1 MISYPVLPSPKLNDS
16 LKPCSCGSNRE
27 YSDIIIAK
35 DNYWCGKCEWN
46 LGDVK
51 YEEPERSYRG
61 YDVRHHIS
69 HTLRRMQCIEHNKP
83 YPELIEGIKKM
94 LDNLRLSYSKTNIK
108 KCLRSVADKKHLIYV
123 WCTLNDIPF
132 LEIGDDHK
140 ELIFD
145 KITNE
150 EVSGDKMRRNNFQN
164 TISKLIDKNVKE
176 LEYIKKYLSKD
187 F

>member
-1 MISYPVLPSPKLNDS
+1 MINFTVLPSPKLNAS
-16 LKPCSCGSNRE
+16 LRPCSCGANRHFK
-27 YSDIIIAK
+27 DIIVAK
-35 DNYWCGKCEWN
+35 DSYWCNKCDWN

-51 YEEPERSYRG
+51 YEEPDRSHRG

-69 HTLRRMQCIEHNKP
+69 HTLRRMQCIEDNKP

-94 LDNLRLSYSKTNIK
+94 LDDLGLSYSKNNIK

-123 WCTLNDIPF
+123 WCTLNDVPF
-132 LEIGDDHK
+132 LEIDEVHK
-140 ELIFD
+140 DLIFD

-150 EVSGDKMRRNNFQN
+150 EVSGDKLRRKNFQ
-164 TISKLIDKNVKE
+164 IR
-176 LEYIKKYLSKD
+176 

>member
-1 MISYPVLPSPKLNDS
+1 
-16 LKPCSCGSNRE
+16 
-27 YSDIIIAK
+27 
-35 DNYWCGKCEWN
+35 
-46 LGDVK
+46 
-51 YEEPERSYRG
+51 
-61 YDVRHHIS
+61 
-69 HTLRRMQCIEHNKP
+69 
-83 YPELIEGIKKM
+83 M
-94 LDNLRLSYSKTNIK
+94 LDDLGLSYSKTNIR

-187 F
+187 I